1 MTLLEKNHKWSNEE
15 LKSIAQAKVRGEAM
29 LADSLQAVSAK
40 YDLKKN
46 LIVVHLSNGANF
58 SFPPHLAQGLK
69 GAKDADLKIIQLSP
83 QGTGLHWP
91 RLSVDLSVTG
101 LLSGVFGSR
110 NWTSQQA
117 AKAGRAKT
125 EAKAVAARLNGAKGG
140 RPKSL
145 TKGLKITSVQ
155 MST

>member
-58 SFPPHLAQGLK
+58 SFPPNLAQGLQ

>member
-1 MTLLEKNHKWSNEE
+1 MTEFEKNHKWSSEE

-58 SFPPHLAQGLK
+58 SFPPNLAQGLQ
-69 GAKDADLKIIQLSP
+69 GVKDADLKIIELSP

>member
-1 MTLLEKNHKWSNEE
+1 MTVLEKNHKWSNEE

-58 SFPPHLAQGLK
+58 SFPPNLAQGLQ
-69 GAKDADLKIIQLSP
+69 GAKDADLKIIELSP

>member
-46 LIVVHLSNGANF
+46 LIVVHLTNGANF

-91 RLSVDLSVTG
+91 ILNVDLSVTG

>member
-1 MTLLEKNHKWSNEE
+1 MTVLEKNHKWSNEE

-46 LIVVHLSNGANF
+46 LIVVHLTNGANF

-101 LLSGVFGSR
+101 LSLIHISEP
-110 NWTSQQA
+110 T
-117 AKAGRAKT
+117 
-125 EAKAVAARLNGAKGG
+125 
-140 RPKSL
+140 RPY
-145 TKGLKITSVQ
+145 
-155 MST
+155 

>member
-1 MTLLEKNHKWSNEE
+1 MTEFKKNHKWSNEE

-46 LIVVHLSNGANF
+46 LIVVHLTNGANF

-125 EAKAVAARLNGAKGG
+125 EAKAVAARLNGSKGG

>member
-1 MTLLEKNHKWSNEE
+1 MTEFEKNHKWLSEE
-15 LKSIAQAKVRGEAM
+15 LKSIVQAKVRGETM
-29 LADSLQAVSAK
+29 LSDSLQAVLAK
-40 YDLKKN
+40 YDPKN
-46 LIVVHLSNGANF
+46 KLIVVHLTNGANF
-58 SFPPHLAQGLK
+58 SFPPHLAQGLQ

>member
-1 MTLLEKNHKWSNEE
+1 MTELEKNHKWSIEE
-15 LKSIAQAKVRGEAM
+15 LKSIAQAKVRGETV

-46 LIVVHLSNGANF
+46 LIVVHLTNGANF
-58 SFPPHLAQGLK
+58 SFPPNLAQGLQ
-69 GAKDADLKIIQLSP
+69 GAKNADLKIIDLSP

-91 RLSVDLSVTG
+91 RLNVDLSVTG

-110 NWTSQQA
+110 NWTREQA

-125 EAKAVAARLNGAKGG
+125 EAKAVAARVNGAKGG
-140 RPKSL
+140 RPESL
-145 TKGLKITSVQ
+145 SKGSKITSVQ
-155 MST
+155 MSA

>member
-1 MTLLEKNHKWSNEE
+1 MTEFEKNHKWSSEE
-15 LKSIAQAKVRGEAM
+15 LKSIAQAKARGEVM
-29 LADSLQAVSAK
+29 LSNSLQAVLAK
-40 YDLKKN
+40 YDSKN
-46 LIVVHLSNGANF
+46 KLIVVHLTNGANF

-69 GAKDADLKIIQLSP
+69 GAKDADLKIIELSP

-91 RLSVDLSVTG
+91 RLNVDLSVTG

-110 NWTSQQA
+110 NWTREQA

-125 EAKAVAARLNGAKGG
+125 EAKAIAARVNGAKGG

-145 TKGLKITSVQ
+145 SEGLKISSVQ

>member
-1 MTLLEKNHKWSNEE
+1 MTELEKNHKWSVEE
-15 LKSIAQAKVRGEAM
+15 LKSIAQAKVRGETV

-58 SFPPHLAQGLK
+58 SFPPNLAQGLQ
-69 GAKDADLKIIQLSP
+69 GAKNADLKIIELSP

-91 RLSVDLSVTG
+91 RLNVDLSVTG

-110 NWTSQQA
+110 NWTKEQA
-117 AKAGRAKT
+117 AKAGRAKS
-125 EAKAVAARLNGAKGG
+125 EAKSAAARVNGAKGG
-140 RPKSL
+140 RPKKK
-145 TKGLKITSVQ
+145 TNGLESITVQ
-155 MST
+155 MAT

>member
-46 LIVVHLSNGANF
+46 LIVVHLTNGANF

>member
-1 MTLLEKNHKWSNEE
+1 MTVLEKNHKWSNEE

-58 SFPPHLAQGLK
+58 SFPPNLAQGLQ

>member
-1 MTLLEKNHKWSNEE
+1 MTVLEKNHKWSNEE

-46 LIVVHLSNGANF
+46 LIVVHLTNGANF
-58 SFPPHLAQGLK
+58 SFPPQLAQGLK